1 MSLKVKLMDDF
12 KKSMKE
18 KDVVKKRTIT
28 LVRGDIKQKE
38 VDTREELNDEQI
50 LDIIAKQVKQ
60 RRDSI
65 EEFKKGDRQD
75 LVEESQLEIAVLMG
89 YLPEQLSEEEVRK
102 VVLSVIEEVGATSPK
117 DIGKVMPQVIAKTK
131 GKADGKMI
139 SKLVKEMLNK

>member
-75 LVEESQLEIAVLMG
+75 LIDESQLEIDVLLG
-89 YLPEQLSEEEVRK
+89 YLPEQLSEEDLKK
-102 VVLSVIEEVGATSPK
+102 VVVSVIEEVGATSPK
-117 DIGKVMPQVIAKTK
+117 EIGKVMPKVIAKTK

-139 SKLVKEMLNK
+139 SALVKEMLSK

>member
-89 YLPEQLSEEEVRK
+89 YHPEQLSEEEVRK

>member
-12 KKSMKE
+12 KKAMKE

-75 LVEESQLEIAVLMG
+75 LVDESQQEIEVLLG
-89 YLPEQLSEEEVRK
+89 YLPEQLSEEELK
-102 VVLSVIEEVGATSPK
+102 EVVLSVIEEVGATSPK
-117 DIGKVMPQVIAKTK
+117 EIGKVMPKVIAKTK

-139 SKLVKEMLNK
+139 SKLVKEMLSK